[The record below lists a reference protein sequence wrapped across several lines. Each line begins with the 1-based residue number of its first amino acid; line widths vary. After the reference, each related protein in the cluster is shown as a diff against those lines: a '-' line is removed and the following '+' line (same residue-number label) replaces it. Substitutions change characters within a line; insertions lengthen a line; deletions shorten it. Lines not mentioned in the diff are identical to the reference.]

1 MMFFD
6 RWRRSKTVGKRSR
19 DVRCG
24 MPAARR
30 RLQLEPL
37 EQRRVLSVTINPI
50 TGPDSGGVFD
60 VSAGK
65 DLYVPVV
72 GSDQGLP
79 ITYNA
84 SSSDPNVQ
92 VSVLTG
98 NPTLQFSVSGT
109 DVNGAAFSGTMTFQ
123 LFENIAPQTVQGI
136 INQVNAGLYDGSS
149 FYRMET
155 SPTFQLI
162 QGGIEMTS
170 GKSDTTVLPDEF
182 NVDATFNSSGL
193 LAMANAGLGTATS
206 EFFVTAPNRP
216 LADDPQALNFGY
228 TIFGQLI
235 TGQDIYDKI
244 LNVPTTSSNGIHFA
258 NNAVTITSA
267 SIITDFQDAVLQIS
281 EPNGYTGTSTITVT
295 GLGSDSSVGQQS
307 FVVSVAAPATSQ
319 SSPLLLDPVINRT
332 TSENQPVSFQISA
345 SDFYGDPP
353 TFTVT
358 GADSFNA
365 TPANVTVQVTPV
377 SNGVATVTLT
387 PANGF
392 TGTISL
398 VAHAEDS
405 TASLHDAQAFRL
417 TVSANFAVSS
427 VTGPI
432 NSSNETNTS
441 ASGTGTVGDTISAV
455 ASDGTNST
463 AAHTTTVDANGN
475 WSISGI
481 DVSSLADGTIT
492 YTVNDTTNAASGSK
506 TSTKDTVAPAVSI
519 TSVTNPITQANQTS
533 ASASGTGEVGAT
545 ISLVASDGTNLT
557 TAKTTTVDANG
568 NWSISSINL
577 SSLAD
582 GAITFS
588 ATATDAVGNMAPD
601 EMTATKDTAAPA
613 VAITS
618 VTDPITIASRT
629 SASASGTGEVG
640 ATISL
645 VASDGTIS
653 TTAQMTTVDSN
664 GDWSISLIDL
674 SSLADGTITFTAAAA
689 DSAGNTGSAT
699 ATATKTT
706 IVLTT
711 VTGPVN
717 AGNVASASAS
727 GAGEAGASVS
737 LVVSDGT
744 NSTGA
749 YTTTIAG
756 DGTWSISGI
765 DLSALADGPLTY
777 TATATDQ
784 LENSAVVSKTASKD
798 TVAPSI
804 TLSSVT
810 DPVNLSDANNVSA
823 SGTSEAGATISVAV
837 SDGTNSTTAQTT
849 TADASGN
856 WSISG
861 IDVSSLA
868 DGTITFTATATD
880 AAGNSSSTDMTAAKD
895 TVAPAVAV
903 TTVTNPVTL
912 ASHTSA
918 AASGTGEVGAAI
930 SLVVGDGTHSTIPM
944 TTTVD
949 ANGNWSVSGIDLST
963 LADGTITFTATATD
977 EAGNTAQSSMTATK
991 TTVAVTVVTNPVN
1004 SANVTSASASGTGEV
1019 GATVS
1024 LVVSDG
1030 TNSTTPMTTTVD
1042 ANGNWSISGINLS
1055 ALADGTLTYTA
1066 TASDSTNN
1074 MATATKTAS
1083 KDTVAPAVSITSVTN
1098 PITSSDAGN
1107 TSASGT
1113 GEAGATISLVAS
1125 DGTSSTSALTTTV
1138 DANGTWSISG
1148 INVSALADGTIT
1160 YTATSTDAAGN
1171 SATTSQASTKQAAAT
1186 ASLSGTV
1193 FVDANANGVH
1203 DSGESALAGVIIT
1216 LRGVDTQGNAIPSQT
1231 TTTAS
1236 DGSYSFANL
1245 PAGTYSISEAQP
1257 AKISDG
1263 SAIVGNLGGSAGTN
1277 LISGVSVPTA
1287 AAGSGYDFSEKGLAN
1302 GVVSQ
1307 RLFLA
1312 SAPSAQQTFNNT
1324 VAKYG
1329 TTAPVVTSIVKSDAQ
1344 ATSGGTATYT
1354 VTFNETVTGVDAA
1367 DFALATTGGV
1377 SGASIASVTGSGATY
1392 TVTVN
1397 TGSGHGNLGLNLV
1410 DQDSIFDLASS
1421 PLGGAAPATTTTT
1434 GPPTR
1439 SASRSASHRLPTR
1452 SMPPARARPRRAEPP
1467 RRATRSRWWPAT
1479 ARIRPP
1485 PRPRPPPPTAP
1496 GRLAASTS
1504 PRWPTVRSR
1513 TPPPPPAPRA
1523 PPASLA

>member
-557 TAKTTTVDANG
+557 TAQTTTVDANG
-568 NWSISSINL
+568 NWSISSIDL

-582 GAITFS
+582 GTITFS

-674 SSLADGTITFTAAAA
+674 SSLADGTITFTATAA

-706 IVLTT
+706 IALTT

-717 AGNVASASAS
+717 AANVASASAS
-727 GAGEAGASVS
+727 GTGEAGASVS

-823 SGTSEAGATISVAV
+823 SGTGEAGATISVAV

-949 ANGNWSVSGIDLST
+949 ANGTWSVSGIDLST

-977 EAGNTAQSSMTATK
+977 AAGNTAQSSMTATK

-1004 SANVTSASASGTGEV
+1004 SANVTSTSASGTGEV

-1042 ANGNWSISGINLS
+1042 ANGNWSISGIDRQRAGRRHDHLHRHGQRFDQQYGHRHQ
-1055 ALADGTLTYTA
+1055 DGEQRHGG
-1066 TASDSTNN
+1066 
-1074 MATATKTAS
+1074 
-1083 KDTVAPAVSITSVTN
+1083 
-1098 PITSSDAGN
+1098 AGGEHHFGYQPDHVFRCRQHVGQRHRR
-1107 TSASGT
+1107 SGR
-1113 GEAGATISLVAS
+1113 
-1125 DGTSSTSALTTTV
+1125 D
-1138 DANGTWSISG
+1138 
-1148 INVSALADGTIT
+1148 
-1160 YTATSTDAAGN
+1160 
-1171 SATTSQASTKQAAAT
+1171 
-1186 ASLSGTV
+1186 
-1193 FVDANANGVH
+1193 
-1203 DSGESALAGVIIT
+1203 
-1216 LRGVDTQGNAIPSQT
+1216 
-1231 TTTAS
+1231 
-1236 DGSYSFANL
+1236 
-1245 PAGTYSISEAQP
+1245 
-1257 AKISDG
+1257 
-1263 SAIVGNLGGSAGTN
+1263 
-1277 LISGVSVPTA
+1277 
-1287 AAGSGYDFSEKGLAN
+1287 
-1302 GVVSQ
+1302 
-1307 RLFLA
+1307 
-1312 SAPSAQQTFNNT
+1312 
-1324 VAKYG
+1324 
-1329 TTAPVVTSIVKSDAQ
+1329 
-1344 ATSGGTATYT
+1344 
-1354 VTFNETVTGVDAA
+1354 
-1367 DFALATTGGV
+1367 DFAGRQRRHQQYVGPDHD
-1377 SGASIASVTGSGATY
+1377 GRRER
-1392 TVTVN
+1392 
-1397 TGSGHGNLGLNLV
+1397 HLV
-1410 DQDSIFDLASS
+1410 DQRDQRQCLGRRHDHVHRDQHRRGGQFGYHQPGVHQAGGGHGQPVGHGLCRRQRERRSRFRRVRAGRRHHHAAGRRHARQRDPVANHHHGQRRKLLVCQPSRRHVLDFRSTAGQNLGRLGDRGQSWRLGRHEPDQRRQRADSSRRQRLRLQRKRAGQRSRFPAAV
-1421 PLGGAAPATTTTT
+1421 PRLGALGAADVQQYRRPIRHHGA
-1434 GPPTR
+1434 GRHVDRQVGRP
-1439 SASRSASHRLPTR
+1439 SH
-1452 SMPPARARPRRAEPP
+1452 
-1467 RRATRSRWWPAT
+1467 
-1479 ARIRPP
+1479 I
-1485 PRPRPPPPTAP
+1485 
-1496 GRLAASTS
+1496 GRHGDLY
-1504 PRWPTVRSR
+1504 RH
-1513 TPPPPPAPRA
+1513 
-1523 PPASLA
+1523 LQ